1 MGRRAKN
8 KQGAPPS
15 LASTNDSNDRP
26 SAKKLGKRKAGA
38 DIDANESLSKR
49 PVKKVRENDARPQ
62 KTANGKTKTQ
72 PAVKGIS
79 KARRRKDEDEDEDEG
94 GASSGS
100 GEGWEGISDDEDLS
114 TNAKYVSKDVLVR

>member
-1 MGRRAKN
+1 M
-8 KQGAPPS
+8 
-15 LASTNDSNDRP
+15 
-26 SAKKLGKRKAGA
+26 
-38 DIDANESLSKR
+38 
-49 PVKKVRENDARPQ
+49 
-62 KTANGKTKTQ
+62 
-72 PAVKGIS
+72 KGIS